1 MGRKPKNLKRTAS
14 QADIGAGQEEIPA
27 FAQASYPNAPASSS
41 SSDTFLSPPQSW
53 GLDLSP
59 SLLGTG
65 GLTINLNELPVPS
78 AQDPPLAE
86 VITPMLERTASN
98 SATSSEGSPF
108 SAERVNFPPS
118 VEDPE
123 TAMKL
128 CVWLYDDVLP
138 PG

>member
-27 FAQASYPNAPASSS
+27 FAQASYPSVPASTT
-41 SSDTFLSPPQSW
+41 SSDPFVSPAPNW
-53 GLDLSP
+53 GLEDLSP
-59 SLLGTG
+59 SLLGPG

-86 VITPMLERTASN
+86 VITPMLERTTSN
-98 SATSSEGSPF
+98 SATSSASESSPF
-108 SAERVNFPPS
+108 PMERISFPPNIQ
-118 VEDPE
+118 DPE

-128 CVWLYDDVLP
+128 CVWLSK
-138 PG
+138 